1 MTNIAQ
7 VAVEALQLF
16 GDTSLFVNEFAE
28 AGLDWGGVWAK
39 PKQGA
44 IK

>member
-28 AGLDWGGVWAK
+28 AGLDWGGVGVVTWLS
-39 PKQGA
+39 

>member
-28 AGLDWGGVWAK
+28 AGLERGGKWYEFSVS
-39 PKQGA
+39 
-44 IK
+44 

>member
-16 GDTSLFVNEFAE
+16 GDTSLFINGFAE
-28 AGLDWGGVWAK
+28 AGLERGGKWYEFSVS
-39 PKQGA
+39 
-44 IK
+44 